1 MKKNFRVLACLIVP
15 TLLFACNEKVNIE
28 PPVVVEELTKHH
40 KIEQKIILD
49 LRYFCNKEMEDGKCR
64 KPFTRMNSAV
74 KKLLKRHS
82 VGGIILFAENIQT
95 IKQTVTLT
103 HALQKAAKKNS
114 AHIPLLILI
123 DQEGGKVTRL
133 PQDWSSGMAG
143 NMAIG
148 AVPKALQGDM
158 ARDVGRV
165 IGQELHML
173 GINVNHA
180 PVLDVNVNPLNPVIN
195 TRSFSDDPA
204 VVATLGI
211 AFSEGLLSSGVAST
225 LKHFPGHGDTHVDSH
240 IGLPLVQHSRERVDA
255 IDLFPFKKAIKAGK
269 APIIMTAHIQYPAL
283 DDTLITTKD
292 GEKVI
297 VPATFSRKIITDLL
311 RHEYQY
317 DGVVISDAM
326 NMKAITNIA
335 DPEDAVVKTFA
346 AGVDIAELPYSIRS
360 MEDVDTFSGFIDAI
374 AKTVAQD
381 EALDAS
387 VSRIF
392 SLKKLLNINENAEKP
407 LRDKLMQ
414 AKAHFNR
421 PDKRAVETRLAK
433 QSVTLLKASG
443 DDLQLA
449 DKAVLVIMPS
459 GNLATAFGQSLSVR
473 LKSKIEALAFA
484 DLTKEMLPDLIDAAD
499 VIIAGNIT
507 PPSSPVDLGGMAD
520 HLDGM
525 TQDAKINLL
534 LDDLFKM
541 VREKEKKSIFVS
553 LLFPTDAMIHIDNV
567 DQAYALYNL
576 KTRIGPNG
584 VPVNASFDALA
595 DILAGNSQA
604 LGHLPMRLGHK
615 LTIGADRDSLI
626 GKLTQNKRLALM
638 VNQSSLTKNG
648 HLVDHLVANG
658 ATIEKLFAVEHGV
671 RGKADAGEVVTDGRD
686 SITGIA
692 ITSLY
697 GAKKQPTASDL
708 ANVDVLVFDIQDVGV
723 RFFTYISSLHY
734 LMEGCA
740 ATHTPLV
747 VLDRPNPN
755 GAFIDGPVLKPEF
768 KSFVGMH
775 PIPILHGMTL
785 GELARMI
792 NGEGWLKNGA
802 VCDLTVVPIQNYR
815 HSDPYALP
823 VRPSPNLP
831 NSQAI
836 KLYPSL
842 AFFEATDISVG
853 RGTAFPFQVLGGV
866 KQALGGFSFKPVS
879 TPGAA
884 KSPKHMNELLYGE
897 DLRESPVNGLD
908 LSIFLAWHK
917 KMKAERLTLI
927 TNPKWLSKLAGT
939 DKLGQQIEAG
949 QSQEQIRASWQ
960 ADLNVFKAKRKLYM
974 LYPD

>member
-1 MKKNFRVLACLIVP
+1 MKKHFRALACLIMP
-15 TLLFACNEKVNIE
+15 TLLFSCSEKINIE
-28 PPVVVEELTKHH
+28 PPLMVKELTKHH

-49 LRYFCNKEMEDGKCR
+49 LRYFCDQEMEDGKCR

-95 IKQTVTLT
+95 IEQTITLT
-103 HALQKAAKKNS
+103 HELQKAAKKNFT
-114 AHIPLLILI
+114 HIPLLISI

-143 NMAIG
+143 NMALG
-148 AVPKALQGDM
+148 AVPKALQSDM
-158 ARDVGRV
+158 AQDVGRV

-204 VVATLGI
+204 IVATLGV
-211 AFSEGLLSSGVAST
+211 ALSDGLLGSGVAST

-240 IGLPLVQHSRERVDA
+240 IGLPLVQHSREEVDSL
-255 IDLFPFKKAIKAGK
+255 DLFPFKQVIKAGK

-283 DDTLITTKD
+283 DDSLMTSKD
-292 GEKVI
+292 GERVL

-311 RHEYQY
+311 RHDYQY
-317 DGVVISDAM
+317 EGVVVSDAM

-335 DPEDAVVKTFA
+335 DPEDAVIKTFA
-346 AGVDIAELPYSIRS
+346 AGVDLAEMPYSIRS
-360 MEDVDTFSGFIDAI
+360 MEDVDKFSDFIDTI
-374 AKTVAQD
+374 AKNITQG

-387 VSRIF
+387 VSRIL
-392 SLKKLLNINENAEKP
+392 SLKAFLNINEMAEKP
-407 LRDKLMQ
+407 LRDKLTK

-421 PDKRAVETRLAK
+421 SDKRAVETKLAK
-433 QSVTLLKASG
+433 QSITLLKASG
-443 DDLQLA
+443 NDLQLA

-459 GNLATAFGQSLSVR
+459 PELAVAFGQSLSDR
-473 LKSKIEALAFA
+473 LKGNVKALAFI
-484 DLTKEMLPDLIDAAD
+484 DLTKEMLPELIDAAD
-499 VIIAGNIT
+499 VVIAGNIT

-525 TQDAKINLL
+525 AQDVMINLL
-534 LDDLFKM
+534 LDDLFKL
-541 VREKEKKSIFVS
+541 VREKEKKSIFTS
-553 LLFPTDAMIHIDNV
+553 LRFPTDAMVHIDTV
-567 DQAYALYNL
+567 DEAYALYNF
-576 KTRIGPNG
+576 KTRSGPNG
-584 VPVNASFDALA
+584 IPVNASFDALA

-604 LGHLPMRLGHK
+604 VGHLPMRLGHK
-615 LTIGADRDSLI
+615 LTVGADRDDLI
-626 GKLTQNKRLALM
+626 KKLTQDKRLALM
-638 VNQSSLTKNG
+638 VNQSSLVKGG
-648 HLVDHLVANG
+648 HLLDSLLASG

-671 RGKADAGEVVTDGRD
+671 RGIADAGEVVTDGRD
-686 SITGIA
+686 SRTGIA

-697 GAKKQPTASDL
+697 GKKKQPTASDL
-708 ANVDVLVFDIQDVGV
+708 ANVDLLIFDIQDVGV

-734 LMEGCA
+734 LMESCA
-740 ATHTPLV
+740 ETQTPLV

-755 GAFIDGPVLKPEF
+755 GAFIDGPILEPEL

-792 NGEGWLKNGA
+792 NGEGWLKGGA

-815 HSDPYALP
+815 HSDPYDLP

-853 RGTAFPFQVLGGV
+853 RGTTFPFQVLGGV
-866 KQALGGFSFKPVS
+866 NKELGSFSFTPVS

-884 KSPKHMNELLYGE
+884 KSPKHMNKTLYGE
-897 DLRESPVNGLD
+897 DLGESTVEGLD
-908 LSIFLAWHK
+908 LSVFLAWHK
-917 KMKAERLTLI
+917 NMKAEGLTLI
-927 TNPKWLSKLAGT
+927 TNPGWLNKLAGT
-939 DKLGQQIEAG
+939 DTLGLQIEAG
-949 QSQEQIRASWQ
+949 QSQEQIKASWQ
-960 ADLNVFKAKRKLYM
+960 VGLNRFKAKRKLYM

>member
-1 MKKNFRVLACLIVP
+1 MKKQFRALVCLIVP
-15 TLLFACNEKVNIE
+15 TLLFSCSEKINLK
-28 PPVVVEELTKHH
+28 PPLMVEELTKNH

-49 LRYFCNKEMEDGKCR
+49 LRYFCDKEMEDGKCR

-74 KKLLKRHS
+74 KKLLKQHS
-82 VGGIILFAENIQT
+82 IGGIILFAENIQT

-103 HALQKAAKKNS
+103 HELQKAAKKNIT
-114 AHIPLLILI
+114 HIPLLISI

-148 AVPKALQGDM
+148 AAPKAIQGDI

-165 IGQELHML
+165 MGQELRML

-180 PVLDVNVNPLNPVIN
+180 PVLDVNINPLNPVIN

-204 VVATLGI
+204 VVATLGL
-211 AFSEGLLSSGVAST
+211 ALSEGLLSSGVAPT

-240 IGLPLVQHSRERVDA
+240 LGLPLVQHSREEVDA
-255 IDLFPFKKAIKAGK
+255 LDLFPFKQVIKAGK

-283 DDTLITTKD
+283 DDSLIATKD
-292 GEKVI
+292 GEKII

-317 DGVVISDAM
+317 DGVVVSDAM

-335 DPEDAVVKTFA
+335 DPEDAVIKSFA
-346 AGVDIAELPYSIRS
+346 AGVDIAEMPYAIRS
-360 MEDVDTFSGFIDAI
+360 MEDIDKFSGFIDTI
-374 AKTVAQD
+374 AKNVAQD

-387 VSRIF
+387 VSRIL
-392 SLKKLLNINENAEKP
+392 SLKKFLNINEDAQRP
-407 LRDKLMQ
+407 LRYKLNK

-421 PDKRAVETRLAK
+421 PDKRIVEIKLAE
-433 QSVTLLKASG
+433 QSITLLKAPG
-443 DDLQLA
+443 DDLQLN
-449 DKAVLVIMPS
+449 DKSVLVIMPS
-459 GNLATAFGQSLSVR
+459 PDLAAAFGQSLSDR
-473 LKSKIEALAFA
+473 LKSKVKALAFV
-484 DLTKEMLPDLIDAAD
+484 DITKEMLPDLIDVAD
-499 VIIAGNIT
+499 VVIAGNIT
-507 PPSSPVDLGGMAD
+507 PQSSPVDLGGMAD

-525 TQDAKINLL
+525 AQDAKINLL
-534 LDDLFKM
+534 LGDLFKL
-541 VREKEKKSIFVS
+541 VREKEKKSIFTS
-553 LLFPTDAMIHIDNV
+553 MRFPTDAMVHIDAV
-567 DQAYALYNL
+567 DQAYALYNF
-576 KTRIGPNG
+576 KTRLGPNG
-584 VPVNASFDALA
+584 VPMNASFDALA
-595 DILAGNSQA
+595 DILAGMNQA
-604 LGHLPMRLGHK
+604 VGHLPMRLGHE
-615 LTIGADRDSLI
+615 LTVGADREYLI
-626 GKLTQNKRLALM
+626 SKLTQDKRLALM
-638 VNQSSLTKNG
+638 VNQSSLVKNG
-648 HLVDHLVANG
+648 HLVDHLLTSG

-686 SITGIA
+686 SRTGIA

-697 GAKKQPTASDL
+697 GAKKQPSASDL
-708 ANVDVLVFDIQDVGV
+708 ANVDLLVFDIQDVGV

-734 LMEGCA
+734 LMESCA
-740 ATHTPLV
+740 ETKTPLV

-755 GAFIDGPVLKPEF
+755 GAFIDGPILKPEF

-792 NGEGWLKNGA
+792 NGEGWLKGGA
-802 VCDLTVVPIQNYR
+802 VCDLTVVPVQNYR
-815 HSDPYALP
+815 HSDPYDLP

-866 KQALGGFSFKPVS
+866 KKELGNFSFKPVS

-884 KSPKHMNELLYGE
+884 KSPKHMNEILYGE
-897 DLRESPVNGLD
+897 DLRKSTAEGLD
-908 LSIFLAWHK
+908 LSTFLAWQN
-917 KMKAERLTLI
+917 KMKAKGLTLI
-927 TNPKWLSKLAGT
+927 TNPKWLNKLAGT
-939 DKLGQQIEAG
+939 DKLGQQVEAG
-949 QSQEQIRASWQ
+949 LSQKQIKASWQ
-960 ADLNVFKAKRKLYM
+960 EGLNRFKAKRKLYL